1 MLTRLA
7 HLVHRRRGRF
17 VALWVLLTAFG
28 VFATM
33 RVSSRWFESFSIPGY
48 SAYETNQ
55 KTVKTFGTGEQAP
68 LVVVLHADGDVTK
81 LDLKPVIDKAA
92 AVNPGSRVSSYFDSH
107 NLLYVSHDRHT
118 TFAEIYPPGQNMF
131 STGPHIDAV
140 RAALKANAP
149 PGVEASLT
157 GLLPLNDASSGGGTG
172 PRVLTEAL
180 IGSLGALVILLFV
193 FGTVPAVAIP
203 LAIAVTAILNTF
215 TVVWLLT
222 YITNVS
228 IIVQFL
234 IALVGLGV
242 AIDYA
247 LLMIFRFR
255 EELAAGQD
263 VETALVETMTHAG
276 RSVIVSGSTVAVGL
290 LSMVLLPLPFIRS
303 IGIGGMLIPAVSVI
317 VSITLLPALLS
328 LLGHRINKL
337 RVMPKRFVTVSD
349 PDGGW
354 WGRWGRL
361 VIRRPWPVA
370 AVGLVIV
377 GVLISYGLQLNPSEA
392 QAKDFPGKGDAI
404 VGRDLLSSAGISAGV
419 IKPFIVLTP
428 ASDASEVAAD
438 LRGVEGVSG
447 ATAPASWHK
456 DGLALVE
463 AIPSVDG
470 SSKAVRGT
478 ISRVKA
484 ALPATASLGG
494 VAPEDRDFVHAVYGN
509 FPYVLLFVILLTYV
523 LLARAFRSLLLPLK
537 AVILNLVSLGA
548 AYGIIVFIF
557 QQGHGSE
564 AIWGVP
570 ATQAIIAWIP
580 LMIFAFLFGLSMD
593 YEVFMLTRMR
603 EAYDETKGTK
613 EAVALG
619 LARTGKLV
627 TSAALVLMFAF
638 FVLSTSPGTDIK
650 QFGIGLAAGIIFDAT
665 VIRALLVPAIVV
677 LMGRWNWWL
686 PAWAARALRTQP
698 SDPAPEVRPAT
709 EPV

>member
-1 MLTRLA
+1 MLARLA

-17 VALWVLLTAFG
+17 VALWVVLTLFG
-28 VFATM
+28 LFATAQ
-33 RVSSRWFESFSIPGY
+33 VSNRWFESFSIPGY

-55 KTVKTFGTGEQAP
+55 KTLKTFGTGEQAP
-68 LVVVLHADGDVTK
+68 MVAVFTSKGDVTK
-81 LDLKPVIDKAA
+81 ENLAPAIEKAA
-92 AVNPGSRVSSYFDSH
+92 AVNPGSRVSSYFDTHSDVF
-107 NLLYVSHDRHT
+107 VSSDRHT
-118 TFAEIYPPGQNMF
+118 TFAEIYGPGQNTF
-131 STGPHIDAV
+131 STNPHIKDVRRALEGAV
-140 RAALKANAP
+140 P
-149 PGVEASLT
+149 PGVETHLT
-157 GLLPLNDASSGGGTG
+157 GLLPLYDATSGGGTG
-172 PRVLTEAL
+172 PSVLTEAL
-180 IGSLGALVILLFV
+180 IGGVGALVILMFV
-193 FGTVPAVAIP
+193 FGTLPAVAIP
-203 LAIAVTAILNTF
+203 LAIALTSILNTF
-215 TVVWLLT
+215 TLVWLLT
-222 YITNVS
+222 YVTNVS

-255 EELAAGQD
+255 EELASGED
-263 VETALVETMTHAG
+263 VETALEQTMTHAG

-328 LLGHRINKL
+328 LLGHRINRL
-337 RVMPKRFVTVSD
+337 RVMPKRFVAVGD
-349 PDGGW
+349 PELGW
-354 WGRWGRL
+354 WGKWARF
-361 VIRRPWPVA
+361 VTRRPVPVA

-377 GVLISYGLQLNPSEA
+377 GVLLALGSQLNPSEA

-404 VGRDLLSSAGISAGV
+404 TGRQVLTDASISAGV
-419 IKPFIVLTP
+419 MKPFIVLTP
-428 ASDASEVAAD
+428 ANETSQVVGR
-438 LRGVEGVSG
+438 LRGVEGIVG
-447 ATAPASWHK
+447 VTAPTSWRK

-463 AIPSVDG
+463 AFPSVDG

-478 ISRVKA
+478 ISRVKD
-484 ALPATASLGG
+484 ALPSAASLGG

-509 FPYVLLFVILLTYV
+509 FPYVLLFVVLLTYV

-557 QQGHGSE
+557 QQGHGSD

-570 ATQAIIAWIP
+570 ATQSIIPWIP

-593 YEVFMLTRMR
+593 YEVFLLTRMR
-603 EAYDETKGTK
+603 EAYDEKKSTR
-613 EAVALG
+613 EAVTLG

-638 FVLSTSPGTDIK
+638 FVLSTGPGTDIK

-665 VIRALLVPAIVV
+665 VIRALLVPAIMM

-686 PAWAARALRTQP
+686 PAWAARPLRTEP
-698 SDPAPEVRPAT
+698 SDPLVETRPAT
-709 EPV
+709 EPA